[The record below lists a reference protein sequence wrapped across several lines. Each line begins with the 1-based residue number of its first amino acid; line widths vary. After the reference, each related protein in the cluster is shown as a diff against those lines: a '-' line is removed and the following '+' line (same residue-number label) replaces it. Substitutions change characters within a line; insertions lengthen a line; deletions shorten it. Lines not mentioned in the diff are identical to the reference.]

1 MGCTFT
7 LEDRQTGQ
15 TLLEVGNGPDS
26 AGTNLALMMIKP
38 RNSHPNHSTWPLMF
52 KNVYYLGTSQINSE
66 GFEIKVIN
74 KNSTPVSERD
84 RTSSF
89 TYLTLFG
96 LDSLDENG
104 NRSYDEI
111 IDMDMANIMNMVDGE
126 LMFPALHP
134 FANGDSLMGGQ
145 TSEQLKSQLGTGVM
159 YTSSSSSEINGDHR
173 WTIEAAYTNQSST
186 INLGFMLI
194 EGSEEVIQN
203 GVTLKRGLDYN
214 IDYFTGT
221 IVLLGDAANDPNAK
235 LKVNYDKHELVSFDK
250 KTIFGTRAQMD
261 LGKPNSF
268 IGFTALYFNQSII
281 NEKVEVGYEPTRN
294 FIWDLN
300 GRYEWEMDG
309 LTRMIDRLPLI
320 QAEKISSFS
329 VEGEIADIAQP

>member
-1 MGCTFT
+1 MCI
-7 LEDRQTGQ
+7 R
-15 TLLEVGNGPDS
+15 DS
-26 AGTNLALMMIKP
+26 
-38 RNSHPNHSTWPLMF
+38 
-52 KNVYYLGTSQINSE
+52 YLGTSQINSE

-173 WTIEAAYTNQSST
+173 WMIEAAYTNQSST

-203 GVTLKRGLDYN
+203 GVTLKRGLD
-214 IDYFTGT
+214 
-221 IVLLGDAANDPNAK
+221 L
-235 LKVNYDKHELVSFDK
+235 S
-250 KTIFGTRAQMD
+250 
-261 LGKPNSF
+261 
-268 IGFTALYFNQSII
+268 
-281 NEKVEVGYEPTRN
+281 
-294 FIWDLN
+294 
-300 GRYEWEMDG
+300 
-309 LTRMIDRLPLI
+309 LI
-320 QAEKISSFS
+320 HI
-329 VEGEIADIAQP
+329 

>member
-1 MGCTFT
+1 M
-7 LEDRQTGQ
+7 
-15 TLLEVGNGPDS
+15 
-26 AGTNLALMMIKP
+26 
-38 RNSHPNHSTWPLMF
+38 
-52 KNVYYLGTSQINSE
+52 
-66 GFEIKVIN
+66 
-74 KNSTPVSERD
+74 
-84 RTSSF
+84 
-89 TYLTLFG
+89 
-96 LDSLDENG
+96 
-104 NRSYDEI
+104 
-111 IDMDMANIMNMVDGE
+111 
-126 LMFPALHP
+126 HP
-134 FANGDSLMGGQ
+134 FADGDSLAGGQ
-145 TSEQLKSQLGTGVM
+145 TIDQLKEQLGSGVM
-159 YTSSSSSEINGDHR
+159 YTSSSSSEVNGDHR
-173 WTIEAAYTNQSST
+173 WMIEAAYTNQSST

-300 GRYEWEMDG
+300 GRYEWEIDG
-309 LTRMIDRLPLI
+309 ITRFLDRLPLI
-320 QAEKISSFS
+320 EAEKVSSFS
-329 VEGEIADIAQP
+329 VEGEIAQATSQP